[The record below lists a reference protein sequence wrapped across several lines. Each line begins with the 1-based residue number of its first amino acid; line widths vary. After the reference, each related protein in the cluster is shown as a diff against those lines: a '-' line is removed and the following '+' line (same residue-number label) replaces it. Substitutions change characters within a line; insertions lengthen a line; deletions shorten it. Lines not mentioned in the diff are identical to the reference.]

1 MGACEMLLEVY
12 LGQFLR
18 PLPSLL
24 ESPQH
29 DGQSSEGQG
38 SGVTKSPPTPLCRGH
53 NLRGGKLLFEC
64 GTRQWCNDS
73 GVKKGPADLAVG
85 GHNLR
90 GR

>member
-38 SGVTKSPPTPLCRGH
+38 SGVTKGPANPAV
-53 NLRGGKLLFEC
+53 GGGTTLGGAKFSFEC
-64 GTRQWCNDS
+64 GTIWKNLTT
-73 GVKKGPADLAVG
+73 VLAKPL
-85 GHNLR
+85 NLL
-90 GR
+90 